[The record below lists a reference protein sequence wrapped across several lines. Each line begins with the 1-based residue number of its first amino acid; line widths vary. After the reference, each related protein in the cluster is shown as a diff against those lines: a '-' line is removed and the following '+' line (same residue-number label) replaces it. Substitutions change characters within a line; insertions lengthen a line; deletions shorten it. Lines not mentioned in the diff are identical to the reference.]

1 MSFAMDYT
9 NNAVRPGAN
18 LWGDGGDQRKHV
30 VFYTRPVLDPVRS
43 AAEGRPYFNDVIHVR
58 MQDPGDNLQVT
69 DRPATDSDKQR
80 FPQHWRNFE
89 AGRGEEQPGTPVD
102 FLFPDK
108 PSIVARL
115 RHANVRTVEA
125 LAEVSAE
132 GMRTI
137 GMGAM
142 EWSQA
147 AAKFL
152 KLANDSKAQ
161 TQMNAELEKRD
172 LTIATLKAQ
181 IEDLTRIVSS
191 LKPATP
197 MTGEII
203 EPPTPAAR
211 RRTKSTDDDE
221 I

>member
-1 MSFAMDYT
+1 MANPSEPFAT
-9 NNAVRPGAN
+9 
-18 LWGDGGDQRKHV
+18 
-30 VFYTRPVLDPVRS
+30 FYSD
-43 AAEGRPYFNDVIHVR
+43 AIEFKAESEKAGRPIFRDVPFVR
-58 MQDPGDNLQVT
+58 IIIPGDANNIIERVAK
-69 DRPATDSDKQR
+69 DADKQR

-89 AGRGEEQPGTPVD
+89 AGRGEEQPGTPLD
-102 FLFPDK
+102 ILFPDK

-115 RHANVRTVEA
+115 RHANVRTIEA